1 MLFRAEKQL
10 LEVLRHFHVKSHFVS
25 MHCGALLHRP
35 SLLHCCLVILNV
47 EEGKVEM
54 VVEVE

>member
-1 MLFRAEKQL
+1 M
-10 LEVLRHFHVKSHFVS
+10 KSHFVL

-35 SLLHCCLVILNV
+35 NLLHCCLVILNV